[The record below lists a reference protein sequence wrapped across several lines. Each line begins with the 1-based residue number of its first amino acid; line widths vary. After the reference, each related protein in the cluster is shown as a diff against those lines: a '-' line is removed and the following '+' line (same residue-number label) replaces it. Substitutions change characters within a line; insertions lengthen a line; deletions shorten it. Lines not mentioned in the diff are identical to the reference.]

1 MPARCRALAGTRLP
15 DAGPL
20 GLYVHVPF
28 CSGKCAYCDFTS
40 FPGRT
45 ADIPRYLS
53 ALEAEAALVP
63 DRRTPET
70 LYVGGGTPSE
80 LGAEQIDELFARLR
94 RAYPEARL
102 REVTCELN
110 PESTDETKL
119 RALRRAGVTRLS
131 LGFQSL
137 NEKVL
142 KAAGRRHAPD
152 DSLRAFRLVRS
163 TGDWSLSVD
172 LICGLPGQSAAIFQ
186 DDLDRVLAL
195 EPDHLSLYGL
205 DVHEGTP
212 LSRSGYVPG
221 EDQSRDMLEA
231 ALERI
236 AAAGLAHY
244 EISNFARPG
253 HESRHNLNYWGGGE
267 YVGLGC
273 AAASHLGGVRSRNVS
288 DLDEYCR
295 RVEAGARPGVE
306 SEKLEGKDK
315 LGERVFLG
323 LRRVAGLD
331 LEPDMER
338 EFRREW
344 EDLERRGLVTRH
356 GGRARLTRDGLF
368 LANEAFAAF
377 VAPFGGGERQP
388 YRDGGPLP
396 AAPFKERA

>member
-1 MPARCRALAGTRLP
+1 LAQ
-15 DAGPL
+15 AGPL
-20 GLYVHVPF
+20 GLYVHIPF

-45 ADIPRYLS
+45 ADIPRYLA
-53 ALEAEAALVP
+53 ALEAEARLGSAG
-63 DRRTPET
+63 RSPET

-80 LGAEQIDELFARLR
+80 LDAAQITELFARLR

-102 REVTCELN
+102 GEVTFELN
-110 PESTDETKL
+110 PESSGEEKL

-131 LGFQSL
+131 IGFQSL
-137 NEKVL
+137 DKKVL
-142 KAAGRRHAPD
+142 QAAGRRHTPE
-152 DSLRAFRLVRS
+152 DSLRAFRSARS
-163 TGDWSLSVD
+163 MGDWSVSVD
-172 LICGLPGQSAAIFQ
+172 VICGLPGQSAAVFRE
-186 DDLDRVLAL
+186 DLDRVLAL

-212 LSRSGYVPG
+212 LSRSGFVAD
-221 EDQSRDMLEA
+221 EDLGRDMLEA
-231 ALERI
+231 ALGLI

-253 HESRHNLNYWGGGE
+253 HESRHNLNYWGAGE

-273 AAASHLGGVRSRNVS
+273 AAASHLDGVRSRNSS
-288 DLDEYCR
+288 DLEEYCR

-323 LRRVAGLD
+323 LRRVAGLK
-331 LEPDMER
+331 LESGMER

-368 LANEAFAAF
+368 LANEAFAEF
-377 VAPFGGGERQP
+377 VAPF
-388 YRDGGPLP
+388 
-396 AAPFKERA
+396 KEPI